1 MSSSSSWL
9 PTVFKKETPKEA
21 ANKAKRTAV
30 REVRSNQRDLDREVR
45 ELDRQEKSITAE
57 LKARAKVA
65 TGTKDP
71 ALTALAKQLVQVRQQ
86 RTKLQTTKAQLGA
99 MGMHATVTAS
109 HIAAVSAI
117 GSVTGAMK
125 TANAQ
130 VNMKDTMKVMSEF
143 QRENERIQVKEE
155 MMDDALA
162 DAFDSEGVEEEAENV
177 TNQVLAELGVELDS
191 QMVGLN
197 APSNKLSSN
206 AENALS
212 QEEQDALDDVLPDL
226 RARLN
231 AL

>member
-1 MSSSSSWL
+1 MSSSSW
-9 PTVFKKETPKEA
+9 FKKETPKEA
-21 ANKAKRTAV
+21 ANKAKRVAV
-30 REVRSNQRDLDREVR
+30 REVRSNQRDLDREMR
-45 ELDRQEKSITAE
+45 ELDRQEKQITAE
-57 LKARAKVA
+57 LKQRAKVA
-65 TGTKDP
+65 SGPKDST
-71 ALTALAKQLVQVRQQ
+71 LNALAKQLVQVRQQ
-86 RTKLQTTKAQLGA
+86 RNKLQTTKAQLGA

-130 VNMKDTMKVMSEF
+130 VNMKETVKVMMEF

-162 DAFDSEGVEEEAENV
+162 DAFDTEGVEEEAEQV

-197 APSNKLSSN
+197 APSGGTTKIQSASG
-206 AENALS
+206 LS

>member
-1 MSSSSSWL
+1 MSSW
-9 PTVFKKETPKEA
+9 FKKETPKEA
-21 ANKAKRTAV
+21 ANKAKKQAV
-30 REVRSNQRDLDREVR
+30 REVRSNQRDLDREMR
-45 ELDRQEKSITAE
+45 ELDRQEKQVVAE
-57 LKARAKVA
+57 LKQRAKVA
-65 TGTKDP
+65 TGPKD
-71 ALTALAKQLVQVRQQ
+71 ATLNALAKQLVQVRQQ

-130 VNMKDTMKVMSEF
+130 VNVQDTIKVMSQF
-143 QRENERIQVKEE
+143 QRENEKMNVKQE

-162 DAFDSEGVEEEAENV
+162 DAFDSEGVEEEAEQV

-197 APSNKLSSN
+197 APSAKLQPN
-206 AENALS
+206 NALS